1 MFKKRGQGQS
11 WSLDI
16 ILAFVVFVLIIGIF
30 YALVNNNKKDQ
41 TQDLTLESNTIA
53 SNLDSANGQTGS
65 NLTIID
71 KGNVDDAKLKE
82 LYGSDYNNIKRQ
94 LGIKGEFCIYLIDQ
108 NGMLIAI
115 NSSSGKQI
123 GSFGNGNYT
132 VNDNPCG
139 SALALS

>member
-30 YALVNNNKKDQ
+30 YALVNNNKKDT
-41 TQDLTLESNTIA
+41 TQDLTLESNTIV
-53 SNLDSANGQTGS
+53 SSLDSANGQTS
-65 NLTIID
+65 NNLTIID
-71 KGNVDDAKLKE
+71 SGVVDDAKLSE
-82 LYGSDYNNIKRQ
+82 LYGSDYNAIKRQ
-94 LGIKGEFCIYLIDQ
+94 LGVKGEFCIYLIDQ
-108 NGMLIAI
+108 NGMLVAVE
-115 NSSSGKQI
+115 NSAGQEL

-139 SALALS
+139 SALS